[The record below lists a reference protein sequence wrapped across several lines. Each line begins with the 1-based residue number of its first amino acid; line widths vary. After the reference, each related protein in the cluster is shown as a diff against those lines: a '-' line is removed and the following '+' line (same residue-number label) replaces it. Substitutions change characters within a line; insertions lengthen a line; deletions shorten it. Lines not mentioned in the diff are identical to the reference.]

1 LEAMDYLRSS
11 VNLRAY
17 GQREPIVEY
26 KKEGLFM
33 FKEMEE
39 VFKKQVLSLIQT
51 INVED
56 AERAQAQT
64 KESKQTLITSHDEPN
79 QFSDT
84 EKASLPK
91 DNIQK
96 VGRND
101 PCPCG
106 SGKKYK
112 KCHGA

>member
-1 LEAMDYLRSS
+1 MF
-11 VNLRAY
+11 
-17 GQREPIVEY
+17 REMENV
-26 KKEGLFM
+26 
-33 FKEMEE
+33 FKE
-39 VFKKQVLSLIQT
+39 QVLSFIQT
-51 INVED
+51 INEP
-56 AERAQAQT
+56 AKPET
-64 KESKQTLITSHDEPN
+64 SEIKQTLITSHNEPN

-96 VGRND
+96 VGRSD